1 MLEHDYLP
9 LIGKEIEELGIKNG
23 VIAGGSYSYKKG
35 QFDSLQEI
43 RDLDILIIVNSFE
56 DLAVLLIEKSQELA
70 RILKLEKIEKIF
82 SKKELLSVEEN
93 FTSGVRYS
101 GINIFGQKVSAK
113 IILEK
118 KLDEAFDDNNPH
130 LINILSKK
138 DRRLYR
144 QKNFSGDSVCLGI
157 VNQKVS
163 DDLAVLGDSDVFVVG
178 RDYSLGVVSDVF
190 LSGEVLYDS
199 LSATL
204 SSLQEKLILKIGRLS
219 CYEDSAHRD
228 WSKIFVR
235 SDRFLS
241 DFSERINK
249 RFRAI
254 IGDNFEKLNNA
265 TFKSTPQKHFI
276 QTIPIL
282 NGRSFIQIKP
292 KNKIESIITSREYIK
307 SGPFSSNSNF
317 GVAVFENGQKA
328 FFKEM
333 LNETRF
339 QSEIL
344 GLVSVSSYFP
354 NLQEPLFTDPKINL
368 ISYPWYSGDILAR
381 KRLMPIDKESFDFF
395 MELELRRAEDT
406 LNAYVRS
413 AQNVLRGSIEE
424 KILRS
429 SRIHELYHGRLT
441 GDRLEKFY
449 GDHKLVI
456 GNEEIQ
462 FSELL
467 RLSLVINGKRYK
479 SLAEL
484 IKEATDILDPEKL
497 GKELFVCGLG
507 DAHSGNVMCENN
519 PNEYLYIDYEFSGFH
534 SPYLDIA
541 KALYNDFSFDLF
553 YADKKP
559 LPRELN
565 VSVKKDGDSIVI
577 EHNYIPDDL
586 SRYILKSKIEGII
599 NPMHSA
605 LSLNENEKW
614 WQILGSAMLCCGLLT
629 RNLSLFSDVQFWL
642 NLSNA
647 VETTDIK
654 SYYEKM
660 ANF

>member
-1 MLEHDYLP
+1 MLERDYLP
-9 LIGKEIEELGIKNG
+9 LIGKKIEELGIKNG

-35 QFDSLQEI
+35 RFDSLQEI
-43 RDLDILIIVNSFE
+43 RDLDILIIVSSLE
-56 DLAVLLIEKSQELA
+56 DLVALLTEKSYEFA

-82 SKKELLSVEEN
+82 SKNELHLVEEN
-93 FTSGVRYS
+93 FFSGVRYS

-113 IILEK
+113 IILSEK
-118 KLDEAFDDNNPH
+118 LNEAFDDNNPH

-144 QKNFSGDSVCLGI
+144 QKNFSGDLVCLGI

-163 DDLAVLGDSDVFVVG
+163 DDLVVLGDSDIFAAG
-178 RDYSLGVVSDVF
+178 NDYSLGVVSDVL
-190 LSGEVLYDS
+190 LSGEILHDS
-199 LSATL
+199 FSVGL
-204 SSLQEKLILKIGRLS
+204 SSLQEELILKIGRLS
-219 CYEDSAHRD
+219 CCDDSTQKD

-235 SDRFLS
+235 SDRFLA
-241 DFSERINK
+241 DFSEQINK
-249 RFRAI
+249 KFRAV
-254 IGDNFEKLNNA
+254 IGDNFEEINNSA
-265 TFKSTPQKHFI
+265 VKNTSQRYFIQAIPIFGRHFI
-276 QTIPIL
+276 QTE
-282 NGRSFIQIKP
+282 P

-317 GVAVFENGQKA
+317 GVALFENGQKA

-344 GLVSVSSYFP
+344 GLVSVSSYFS
-354 NLQEPLFTDPKINL
+354 NLQEPLFTDAKINL

-381 KRLMPIDKESFDFF
+381 KRLMPIDKDSFDFF
-395 MELELRRAEDT
+395 MELELRRAEDS

-413 AQNVLRGSIEE
+413 AQDILRGSI
-424 KILRS
+424 KDDIPT
-429 SRIHELYHGRLT
+429 SRIHELYHGRLI

-449 GDHKLVI
+449 GDHKVVI
-456 GNEEIQ
+456 GNEETS

-467 RLSLVINGKRYK
+467 RSALIINGKRYK
-479 SLAEL
+479 PLAEL
-484 IKEATDILDPEKL
+484 IKEATDILNPEKL
-497 GKELFVCGLG
+497 GKELLVCGLG
-507 DAHSGNVMCENN
+507 DAHSGNVMCEND

-541 KALYNDFSFDLF
+541 KALYNDFSFDIF
-553 YADKKP
+553 YADKKR
-559 LPRELN
+559 LPREVN
-565 VSVKKDGDSIVI
+565 VSIRKENGSVVI
-577 EHNYIPDDL
+577 EHNYVPDDL
-586 SRYILKSKIEGII
+586 SRYILKSKIEGTIK
-599 NPMHSA
+599 PMHNA
-605 LSLNENEKW
+605 LSINEDEKW

-629 RNLSLFSDVQFWL
+629 RNLSLFPDIQFWL

-647 VETTDIK
+647 IEMTDIK